1 MSLQVENLEHNMAK
15 LTIQASAED
24 FEKAIQRI
32 YVRSRN
38 RISIPG
44 FRRGKAPRKLIEKM
58 YGESVFYEDA
68 ANSLISESYR
78 KEIEEHEELDIVSRP
93 DIDVVQ
99 IESGKPFIYTALVAL
114 KPGVELGKY
123 KGVKCVKAETDVT
136 DEEVEEELKR
146 QQDINSRMVDADRP
160 VQDKDIVT
168 IDFEGLMDGV
178 PFDGG
183 KGEDY
188 NLTIGSHTFIDNF
201 EEQLIGKNKDENVEV
216 NVTFPE
222 DYGEKKLAGKPAVF
236 KVLIKGI
243 REKEMP
249 ELDDEFASE
258 ISEFDT
264 MDEYRAD
271 LKEKIKKQK
280 EDEEKARQEDELLEA
295 IIADSNMDIPE
306 AMVKTETDMLMENYS
321 RQLSGQ
327 GLDMDSYL
335 NYTGMNRDLFESQMK
350 DQAMKNIQSRLVLE
364 AIVSAEDIKADDEAF
379 EEEISKTAKRYR
391 VTPEKMKEI
400 MGEKEQENIKKDLCM
415 KKAVDMIFEEKTEYD
430 PGENNE

>member
-201 EEQLIGKNKDENVEV
+201 EEQLIGKSKDENVEV

-222 DYGEKKLAGKPAVF
+222 DYGEKKLAGKSAVF

-271 LKEKIKKQK
+271 LKEKIK
-280 EDEEKARQEDELLEA
+280 
-295 IIADSNMDIPE
+295 
-306 AMVKTETDMLMENYS
+306 
-321 RQLSGQ
+321 
-327 GLDMDSYL
+327 
-335 NYTGMNRDLFESQMK
+335 
-350 DQAMKNIQSRLVLE
+350 
-364 AIVSAEDIKADDEAF
+364 
-379 EEEISKTAKRYR
+379 
-391 VTPEKMKEI
+391 
-400 MGEKEQENIKKDLCM
+400 
-415 KKAVDMIFEEKTEYD
+415 
-430 PGENNE
+430 